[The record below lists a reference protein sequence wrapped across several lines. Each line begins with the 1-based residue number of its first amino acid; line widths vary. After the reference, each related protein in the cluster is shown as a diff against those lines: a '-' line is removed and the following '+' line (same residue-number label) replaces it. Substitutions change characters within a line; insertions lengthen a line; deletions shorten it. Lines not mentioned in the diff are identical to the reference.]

1 MNGLLLSKGFFP
13 AALLHPSV
21 EYLLR
26 TQLPSGCIPWFT
38 GAQADPWDHIEAA
51 MGLTI
56 GGELAAAR
64 RAYDWLAKEQLAD
77 GSWWSRYEEGQPR
90 DLHHRETHHSAYVAV
105 GVWHYFRVTGDR
117 EFLQEFFPCVSA
129 AVNFVLSHQ
138 APSGEIYWA
147 VNQAGESQ
155 KDALVTACASIY
167 KSLECALLIAD
178 TLNQPRPQWASA
190 RERLG
195 HCLLHQPQCFDRT
208 WESKARFS
216 MDWFYPVIAGLY
228 SPTAARTRLEKK
240 WSLFVEN
247 QQGCRCVS
255 DQPWVTVA
263 ESCELTLALLAAG
276 EHAKAV
282 NLFSWLHQWLDDDGG
297 YWTGYNFRDGVI
309 WPREKT
315 TWTLGAV
322 LLAADALTEHTGA
335 AHMFT
340 RVAWRSDEETASAE
354 RGSTQ
359 LYVYDPE

>member
-1 MNGLLLSKGFFP
+1 MNTLLLSKGFFP
-13 AALLHPSV
+13 GALLRPSLD
-21 EYLLR
+21 YLLG
-26 TQLPSGCIPWFT
+26 TQLPSGCIPWFA
-38 GAQADPWDHIEAA
+38 GGKADPWDHVEAA

-64 RAYDWLAKEQLAD
+64 RAYQWLAEEQLAD
-77 GSWWSRYEEGQPR
+77 GSWWSHYQDGEPR
-90 DLHHRETHHSAYVAV
+90 ERHHRETHQSAYVAV
-105 GVWHYFRVTGDR
+105 GVWHYFLVTGER
-117 EFLQEFFPCVSA
+117 AFLREFFPIISA
-129 AVNFVLSHQ
+129 AIDFVLRHQ

-147 VNQAGESQ
+147 VNEAGESQ
-155 KDALVTACASIY
+155 KDALVTACASVY

-178 TLNQPRPQWASA
+178 TLGQPRPDWASA
-190 RERLG
+190 RARLG
-195 HCLLHQPQCFDRT
+195 QCLRHQPQCFDRT

-216 MDWFYPVIAGLY
+216 MDWFYPIIAGLY
-228 SPTAARTRLEKK
+228 SPPAARARLEKK

-282 NLFSWLHQWLDDDGG
+282 TLFSWLHQWLDEDGG

-322 LLAADALTEHTGA
+322 LLAADALTEHTA
-335 AHMFT
+335 AAQLFT
-340 RVAWRSDEETASAE
+340 RVAWCTDLERERESAGMSET
-354 RGSTQ
+354 
-359 LYVYDPE
+359 